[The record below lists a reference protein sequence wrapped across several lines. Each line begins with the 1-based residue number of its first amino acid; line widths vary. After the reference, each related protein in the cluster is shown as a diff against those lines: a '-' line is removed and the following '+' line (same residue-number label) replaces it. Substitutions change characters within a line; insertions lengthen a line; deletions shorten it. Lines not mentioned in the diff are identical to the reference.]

1 MRNKAILDD
10 LLFETFAHVKNK
22 DEMTLNTR
30 VARGGVVCNCM
41 SRAKLFSNPL
51 TQYPGTIFG

>member
-30 VARGGVVCNCM
+30 VAPH
-41 SRAKLFSNPL
+41 LYFSITLPKHL
-51 TQYPGTIFG
+51 SVFLVTSGTF